1 MALTQPKFNGVNF
14 FIARLTQ
21 LFYTKKNKNFFFF
34 FSLAQN
40 KEAVA

>member
-1 MALTQPKFNGVNF
+1 VLSVKRIINGVNEKNNFNGVN
-14 FIARLTQ
+14 
-21 LFYTKKNKNFFFF
+21 YYF